1 MRRIEGRTEEI
12 RDEIGDR
19 DTRSPAAG
27 ETSGS
32 KGSNCKIKNARSV
45 AKTFDRS
52 GKQELWNLNDFK
64 SLGAYHRD
72 YFNISYLAI

>member
-1 MRRIEGRTEEI
+1 MSIGYTEEI
-12 RDEIGDR
+12 CDEIGDR
-19 DTRSPAAG
+19 DTRSFAVD

-45 AKTFDRS
+45 AKTFNRS
-52 GKQELWNLNDFK
+52 GKQELWNFNDFK
-64 SLGAYHRD
+64 PLGAYHRD